1 MIYNVSIVHVST
13 NPQSN
18 GSICFDLLAF
28 TFAEAIVAQLYQSVA
43 SIDVVNDLDL
53 LNNTWTHLAVVYSSS
68 NGFQLFVNGQA
79 HFTSIMT
86 TVYLFYIT

>member
-53 LNNTWTHLAVVYSSS
+53 LNNT
-68 NGFQLFVNGQA
+68 
-79 HFTSIMT
+79 
-86 TVYLFYIT
+86 